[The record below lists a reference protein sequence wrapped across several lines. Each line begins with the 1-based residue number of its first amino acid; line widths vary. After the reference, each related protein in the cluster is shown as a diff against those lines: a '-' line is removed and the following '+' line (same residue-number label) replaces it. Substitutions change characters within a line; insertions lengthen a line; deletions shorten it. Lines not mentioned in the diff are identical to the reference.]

1 MEEKV
6 FGIPANTL
14 AISMVSILIVVAIII
29 LFGAFRRFI
38 LVKMGTR
45 NIPIRKGQ
53 SSLIVM
59 GLMLSSIIIA
69 VSLGIGDTVRYSVR
83 SVVFDSAGNVD
94 EIISGPGRQ
103 LFGDEYF
110 EYSEFENVEKLV
122 SSNSNIDGILPYI
135 EIDLPAENDKSG
147 IAESRVQVRG
157 ADGKYKD
164 NFDDTRNLNDEFS
177 KRYGKN
183 KIIPSNDWESVKP
196 IL

>member
-14 AISMVSILIVVAIII
+14 AVSMVSILIFVAIII

-45 NIPIRKGQ
+45 NIPRRKGQ

-83 SVVFDSAGNVD
+83 SVVFDSSGN
-94 EIISGPGRQ
+94 I
-103 LFGDEYF
+103 
-110 EYSEFENVEKLV
+110 
-122 SSNSNIDGILPYI
+122 I
-135 EIDLPAENDKSG
+135 EIQCTGEQNTISEK
-147 IAESRVQVRG
+147 
-157 ADGKYKD
+157 
-164 NFDDTRNLNDEFS
+164 NFTKMKKVFT
-177 KRYGKN
+177 
-183 KIIPSNDWESVKP
+183 KIHM
-196 IL
+196 